1 MRHAY
6 LRIAALVVIA
16 SLAAGCAAGRAFGR
30 GEDAARAGDWETAVD
45 HYRRAVDKDPNNAEY
60 RIAYERAMISA
71 SQIHLDAARVAEA
84 RNQLEDAL
92 REYRRAS
99 ELDPPN
105 RQLAGKVV
113 ELERTLRDQIE
124 AARPRNSVQQMR
136 EQGRGDGAPALFNM
150 NTVMAPVV
158 FNQAS
163 LRDIF
168 GAISKSTGV
177 NVIFD
182 STFQDRVY
190 TTSLN
195 GVTLGEALNS
205 IVTANQLFFKVQD
218 PKTVMIIPD
227 NAQKRAQYEE
237 QLVQNFYISHVD
249 PLELAQMLNQV
260 IRPIGGQQLAPVISA
275 NKTASV
281 INVRATTT
289 MMAIIERMIESN
301 DKPRAEVIV
310 DVQILEVNR
319 GRAKKYGIDL
329 GNYAINAVFSPERDP
344 RGTASDTDGGGAT
357 LNPQPFN
364 ANTIS
369 RGVSTSDFYLAVPSA
384 VIRFLEQ
391 DTETKV
397 IAKPQLRGAEG
408 VPLELNL
415 GEDIPV
421 PSTTFTPVAAGGANS
436 QPLTSFNYRSVGVNV
451 KMTSKVT
458 YEGDIRME
466 LFVESSTL
474 GAGVVIAGQELPS
487 FGSRKVTTVL
497 RLREGESS
505 LLAGLL
511 REDQRKSL
519 TGFPWLLR
527 VPVIKQL
534 FASNDTSVTQSD
546 IVMLLTPRIVRTHEL
561 TPQDVGPIRIGT
573 QANLGLSGPPPLLA
587 PPTAAAP
594 APIGAAIQTPA
605 TTPIAGPAPAPSPGL
620 APSPAPATAPPAQAA
635 FAQPG
640 PPPQQMQPQVQMPP
654 PAATAMPAAAAPTGP
669 AAAMGGGGG
678 GQILVSVPQEFR
690 VGAGPYTVPIS
701 ITGASQISSVSLTV
715 TYNPSVLRVRVAQ
728 EGPFLRS
735 GGVQASFTQQ
745 GDPSAG
751 RLDLAIVR
759 PGDVTGVAGTGL
771 VAALLFETVGPGT
784 ANLAVNG
791 SASAPGG
798 TPVVLQFA
806 PVPTVNVK

>member
-6 LRIAALVVIA
+6 VRFAALIVIA

-30 GEDAARAGDWETAVD
+30 GDDAARAGDWETAVD
-45 HYRRAVDKDPNNAEY
+45 HYRRAVQKDPNNAEY
-60 RIAYERAMISA
+60 RIALERAMISA
-71 SQIHLDAARVAEA
+71 SQLHLDAARVAEA
-84 RNQLEDAL
+84 RNQLDDAL

-99 ELDPPN
+99 EFDPPN
-105 RQLAGKVV
+105 RQIASKVA
-113 ELERTLRDQIE
+113 ELERALRDQLE
-124 AARPRNSVQQMR
+124 AARPRNSVQQLR
-136 EQGRGDGAPALFNM
+136 EDARAQGPPPLFNL
-150 NTVMAPVV
+150 NTVMAPIR
-158 FNQAS
+158 FQQTS

-168 GAISKSTGV
+168 GSIAKATGI
-177 NVIFD
+177 NITFD

-190 TTSLN
+190 TVDQS
-195 GVTLGEALNS
+195 GVTLEQALNQL
-205 IVTANQLFFKVQD
+205 VTANQLFYKVLD
-218 PKTVMIIPD
+218 PKTIIVIPD

-237 QLVQNFYISHVD
+237 QLVQNFFISHVD
-249 PLELAQMLNQV
+249 PIELAQMLNQV
-260 IRPIGGQQLAPVISA
+260 IRPIGGQQLQPVISA

-281 INVRATTT
+281 INVRATTA

-319 GRAKKYGIDL
+319 ARAKKYGIDL
-329 GNYAINAVFSPERDP
+329 GNYAINAVFSPERSP
-344 RGTASDTDGGGAT
+344 IGTGTAADGGGAT
-357 LNPQPFN
+357 LNAQPFN
-364 ANTIS
+364 ANTIT
-369 RGVSTSDFYLAVPSA
+369 RGVSANDFYLAVPSA
-384 VIRFLEQ
+384 VLRFLEQ
-391 DTETKV
+391 DSETKV

-408 VPLELNL
+408 APLELNL

-511 REDQRKSL
+511 REDQRKL
-519 TGFPWLLR
+519 LAGLPWLLR

-534 FASNDTSVTQSD
+534 FSNNDTSITQSD

-573 QANLGLSGPPPLLA
+573 QANLGLSGPPPLLGQPAAAGSSPAA
-587 PPTAAAP
+587 PVGAASPAPAQQPPQVAQAAP
-594 APIGAAIQTPA
+594 APV
-605 TTPIAGPAPAPSPGL
+605 
-620 APSPAPATAPPAQAA
+620 
-635 FAQPG
+635 
-640 PPPQQMQPQVQMPP
+640 QQLQPQVQVP
-654 PAATAMPAAAAPTGP
+654 PAVTATPTPAVNVPTGP
-669 AAAMGGGGG
+669 AGLTGGG
-678 GQILVSVPQEFR
+678 GQILVSVPPEFR

-701 ITGASQISSVSLTV
+701 ITGASQISSVSLTI
-715 TYNPSVLRVRVAQ
+715 TYNPAVLRVRVAQ

-735 GGVQASFTQQ
+735 GGVQAQFTQQ
-745 GDPSAG
+745 GDPNAG

-759 PGDVTGVAGTGL
+759 PGDATGVAGTGL
-771 VAALLFETVGPGT
+771 LAALLFETVGPGS

-798 TPVVLQFA
+798 APVMLQFA
-806 PVPTVNVK
+806 PVPAVVVR

>member
-1 MRHAY
+1 
-6 LRIAALVVIA
+6 
-16 SLAAGCAAGRAFGR
+16 
-30 GEDAARAGDWETAVD
+30 
-45 HYRRAVDKDPNNAEY
+45 
-60 RIAYERAMISA
+60 
-71 SQIHLDAARVAEA
+71 
-84 RNQLEDAL
+84 
-92 REYRRAS
+92 
-99 ELDPPN
+99 
-105 RQLAGKVV
+105 
-113 ELERTLRDQIE
+113 
-124 AARPRNSVQQMR
+124 
-136 EQGRGDGAPALFNM
+136 
-150 NTVMAPVV
+150 
-158 FNQAS
+158 
-163 LRDIF
+163 
-168 GAISKSTGV
+168 
-177 NVIFD
+177 
-182 STFQDRVY
+182 
-190 TTSLN
+190 
-195 GVTLGEALNS
+195 
-205 IVTANQLFFKVQD
+205 
-218 PKTVMIIPD
+218 
-227 NAQKRAQYEE
+227 
-237 QLVQNFYISHVD
+237 
-249 PLELAQMLNQV
+249 
-260 IRPIGGQQLAPVISA
+260 
-275 NKTASV
+275 
-281 INVRATTT
+281 

-344 RGTASDTDGGGAT
+344 RGTAAAADGGGAT
-357 LNPQPFN
+357 LNGQPFN

-384 VIRFLEQ
+384 VVRFLEQ

-511 REDQRKSL
+511 REDQRKLLS
-519 TGFPWLLR
+519 GFPFLLR

-534 FASNDTSVTQSD
+534 FSNNDTNVTQSD

-587 PPTAAAP
+587 QPGAAPVGLATPVPPQPAPDQAPAAQPTFASPTAPVQAPQPVPPAQPQPQAQLPPVPSPSPAAAP
-594 APIGAAIQTPA
+594 P
-605 TTPIAGPAPAPSPGL
+605 TT
-620 APSPAPATAPPAQAA
+620 
-635 FAQPG
+635 
-640 PPPQQMQPQVQMPP
+640 V
-654 PAATAMPAAAAPTGP
+654 PTGP
-669 AAAMGGGGG
+669 AGPPPGTVSAGG

-690 VGAGPYTVPIS
+690 VGAGPYTVPIT

-715 TYNPSVLRVRVAQ
+715 TYNPAVMRVRVAQ

-735 GGVQASFTQQ
+735 GGIQAQFTQQ
-745 GDPSAG
+745 GDATAG
-751 RLDLAIVR
+751 RLDIAIVR
-759 PGDVTGVAGTGL
+759 PGDTTGVAGTGL
-771 VAALLFETVGPGT
+771 VAALLFETIGPGP
-784 ANLAVNG
+784 ANLTVNG

-798 TPVVLQFA
+798 APVALSFA
-806 PVPTVNVK
+806 PVPMVTVR

>member
-6 LRIAALVVIA
+6 VRIAALIVIA
-16 SLAAGCAAGRAFGR
+16 SLGVACAAGRAFSR

-71 SQIHLDAARVAEA
+71 SQVHLDAARVAEA
-84 RNQLEDAL
+84 RGQLEDAL

-99 ELDPPN
+99 EFDPPN
-105 RQLAGKVV
+105 RQLAAKVV

-136 EQGRGDGAPALFNM
+136 EQARQDGSPSLFNL
-150 NTVMAPVV
+150 NTVMAPLV

-168 GAISKSTGV
+168 GAIAKSTGI
-177 NVIFD
+177 NIIFD

-218 PKTVMIIPD
+218 AKTVLVIPD

-281 INVRATTT
+281 INVRATTA

-344 RGTASDTDGGGAT
+344 RSTGTTGEAS
-357 LNPQPFN
+357 LNAQPFN

-384 VIRFLEQ
+384 VVRFLEQ
-391 DTETKV
+391 DNETKV

-511 REDQRKSL
+511 REDQRKLL

-534 FASNDTSVTQSD
+534 FSNNHTSVKQSD
-546 IVMLLTPRIVRTHEL
+546 IGMRLTPRIVRTHEL

-587 PPTAAAP
+587 QPGAAPVGLATPAPAPQPAPAQAPPAQPALAQPTAPVPIAQPQPQPQAQPQAQLAPPAAAP
-594 APIGAAIQTPA
+594 A
-605 TTPIAGPAPAPSPGL
+605 TT
-620 APSPAPATAPPAQAA
+620 
-635 FAQPG
+635 
-640 PPPQQMQPQVQMPP
+640 V
-654 PAATAMPAAAAPTGP
+654 PTGP
-669 AAAMGGGGG
+669 AGTMSSGG
-678 GQILVSVPQEFR
+678 GQILVSVPPEFR

-715 TYNPSVLRVRVAQ
+715 TYNPAVMRVRVAQ

-735 GGVQASFTQQ
+735 GGIQAQFTQQ
-745 GDPSAG
+745 GDAAAG

-759 PGDVTGVAGTGL
+759 PGDTTGVAGTGL
-771 VAALLFETVGPGT
+771 LAALLFETVGPGT
-784 ANLAVNG
+784 ANLTVNG

-798 TPVVLQFA
+798 APVALQFA
-806 PVPTVNVK
+806 PVPMVTVK

>member
-6 LRIAALVVIA
+6 VRIAALIVIA
-16 SLAAGCAAGRAFGR
+16 SLGAACAAGRAYSR

-71 SQIHLDAARVAEA
+71 SQVHLDAARIAEA
-84 RNQLEDAL
+84 RGQLEDAL

-99 ELDPPN
+99 EFDPPN
-105 RQLAGKVV
+105 RQLAGKVA
-113 ELERTLRDQIE
+113 EIERTLRDQIE

-136 EQGRGDGAPALFNM
+136 EQARQEGAPSLFNL
-150 NTVMAPVV
+150 NTVMAPLV

-168 GAISKSTGV
+168 GSIAKSTGI
-177 NVIFD
+177 NIIFD

-205 IVTANQLFFKVQD
+205 IVTANQLFYKVQD
-218 PKTVMIIPD
+218 PKTVLIIPD

-281 INVRATTT
+281 INVRATTA

-344 RGTASDTDGGGAT
+344 RSTGTTGEAS
-357 LNPQPFN
+357 LNAQPFN

-384 VIRFLEQ
+384 VVRFLEQ

-511 REDQRKSL
+511 REDQRKLL

-534 FASNDTSVTQSD
+534 FSNNDTSVTQSD

-587 PPTAAAP
+587 QPGAPPVGLATPAPQPAPAQAPPAQPAFAQPAAPVQPPQPQPQAQLAPPPVTAAAP
-594 APIGAAIQTPA
+594 AT
-605 TTPIAGPAPAPSPGL
+605 S
-620 APSPAPATAPPAQAA
+620 
-635 FAQPG
+635 
-640 PPPQQMQPQVQMPP
+640 V
-654 PAATAMPAAAAPTGP
+654 PTGP
-669 AAAMGGGGG
+669 AGAGATSPGG

-701 ITGASQISSVSLTV
+701 ITGASQLSSVSLTV
-715 TYNPSVLRVRVAQ
+715 TYNPAVLRVRVAQ

-735 GGVQASFTQQ
+735 GGIQAQFTQQ
-745 GDPSAG
+745 GDAAAG
-751 RLDLAIVR
+751 RLDIAIVR
-759 PGDVTGVAGTGL
+759 PNDNTGVAGTGL
-771 VAALLFETVGPGT
+771 LAALLFETVGPGN

-791 SASAPGG
+791 SASGPGG
-798 TPVVLQFA
+798 VPVALQFA
-806 PVPTVNVK
+806 PVPTITVR

>member
-1 MRHAY
+1 MRYAY
-6 LRIAALVVIA
+6 LRIAALIVIA
-16 SLAAGCAAGRAFGR
+16 SLATACAAGRAFGR
-30 GEDAARAGDWETAVD
+30 GENAARAGDWETAVD
-45 HYRRAVDKDPNNAEY
+45 HYRRAVDADPNNAEY

-71 SQIHLDAARVAEA
+71 SQVHLDAARIAEA
-84 RNQLEDAL
+84 RGQTEDAL

-105 RQLAGKVV
+105 RQLAGKVT

-124 AARPRNSVQQMR
+124 ASRPRNSVQQMR
-136 EQGRGDGAPALFNM
+136 EQARQEGPPSLFNL
-150 NTVMAPVV
+150 NTVMAPIV

-168 GAISKSTGV
+168 GSIAKSTGI
-177 NVIFD
+177 NIIFD

-195 GVTLGEALNS
+195 GVTLEQALNS
-205 IVTANQLFFKVQD
+205 IVTANQLFYKVQD
-218 PKTVMIIPD
+218 PKTVLIIPD

-281 INVRATTT
+281 INVRATTA

-319 GRAKKYGIDL
+319 GRAKQYGIDL

-344 RGTASDTDGGGAT
+344 RGTAAAADGGGAT
-357 LNPQPFN
+357 LNAQPFN

-384 VIRFLEQ
+384 VVRFLEQ
-391 DTETKV
+391 DNETKV

-474 GAGVVIAGQELPS
+474 GAGVTIAGQELPS

-511 REDQRKSL
+511 REDQRKLL

-534 FASNDTSVTQSD
+534 FSNNDTSVTQSD

-573 QANLGLSGPPPLLA
+573 QANLGLSGAPPLLA
-587 PPTAAAP
+587 QPGATATAPVPVGVGAPPPPPT
-594 APIGAAIQTPA
+594 Q
-605 TTPIAGPAPAPSPGL
+605 AGNVQ
-620 APSPAPATAPPAQAA
+620 APPAQPA

-640 PPPQQMQPQVQMPP
+640 AQVQPQVQQPPPQAPP
-654 PAATAMPAAAAPTGP
+654 PAVNAAPTPGTAAPTGP
-669 AAAMGGGGG
+669 AGLTGAG

-715 TYNPSVLRVRVAQ
+715 TYNPAVLRVRIAQ

-745 GDPSAG
+745 GDASAG
-751 RLDLAIVR
+751 RLDIAISR
-759 PGDVTGVAGTGL
+759 PGDTTGVAGTGL
-771 VAALLFETVGPGT
+771 LAALLFETVGPGQ
-784 ANLAVNG
+784 ANLNING

-798 TPVVLQFA
+798 TPVMLQFA
-806 PVPTVNVK
+806 PVPMVTVR

>member
-6 LRIAALVVIA
+6 ARIAVLIVIA
-16 SLAAGCAAGRAFGR
+16 SLVAGCAAGRAFGR
-30 GEDAARAGDWETAVD
+30 GDDAARAGDWETAVD
-45 HYRRAVDKDPNNAEY
+45 HYRRAVQADPQNAEY
-60 RIAYERAMISA
+60 RIALERAMISA
-71 SQIHLDAARVAEA
+71 SQVHLDAARVAEA
-84 RNQLEDAL
+84 RGNMEDAL

-99 ELDPPN
+99 EFDPPN
-105 RQLAGKVV
+105 RQIAAKVAD
-113 ELERTLRDQIE
+113 LERTMRDQLE
-124 AARPRNSVQQMR
+124 ASRPRNSVQQMR
-136 EQGRGDGAPALFNM
+136 EQAQQGGPPPLFNL
-150 NTVMAPVV
+150 NTVMAPIR

-168 GAISKSTGV
+168 SSIAKGTGI
-177 NVIFD
+177 NITFD

-190 TTSLN
+190 TVDLSD
-195 GVTLGEALNS
+195 VTLAEALDQ
-205 IVTANQLFFKVQD
+205 IVTANQLFYKIQSA
-218 PKTVMIIPD
+218 KTIIVVPD

-281 INVRATTT
+281 INVRATTA

-319 GRAKKYGIDL
+319 TRAKKYGIDL

-344 RGTASDTDGGGAT
+344 RSTATTGESSI
-357 LNPQPFN
+357 NSQPFN
-364 ANTIS
+364 ANTIT
-369 RGVSTSDFYLAVPSA
+369 RGISANDFYLAVPSA
-384 VIRFLEQ
+384 VIRFLEN
-391 DTETKV
+391 DSETKV

-408 VPLELNL
+408 APLELNL

-451 KMTSKVT
+451 KLTSKVS

-511 REDQRKSL
+511 REDQRKLL

-534 FASNDTSVTQSD
+534 FSSNDTSVSQSD

-561 TPQDVGPIRIGT
+561 TPQDVGPLRIGT
-573 QANLGLSGPPPLLA
+573 QANLGLSGPPPLLGQPPDAA
-587 PPTAAAP
+587 PPAPLGAAAP
-594 APIGAAIQTPA
+594 APQPQPVVQPAQPQAPPQAPTLGQTQQPQA
-605 TTPIAGPAPAPSPGL
+605 
-620 APSPAPATAPPAQAA
+620 ATASPV
-635 FAQPG
+635 PG
-640 PPPQQMQPQVQMPP
+640 PP
-654 PAATAMPAAAAPTGP
+654 ANAPTGAP
-669 AAAMGGGGG
+669 GAMGPGS
-678 GQILVSVPQEFR
+678 GQVLVSVPPEFR

-701 ITGASQISSVSLTV
+701 VTGASQISSVSLTV
-715 TYNPSVLRVRVAQ
+715 TYNPSVLRLRMAQ
-728 EGPFLRS
+728 EGPFLRA
-735 GGVQASFTQQ
+735 GGVQAAFTQQ
-745 GDPSAG
+745 PDASGG
-751 RLDLAIVR
+751 RLDIAIVR
-759 PGDVTGVAGTGL
+759 PGDTTGVAGTGL
-771 VAALLFETVGPGT
+771 LAALLFETVAPGP
-784 ANLAVNG
+784 ANLTVTG
-791 SASAPGG
+791 SASGPGG
-798 TPVVLQFA
+798 APVSLQFA
-806 PVPTVNVK
+806 PIPGVTVR

>member
-6 LRIAALVVIA
+6 VRIAALIVIA
-16 SLAAGCAAGRAFGR
+16 ILAAGCAAGRAFGR
-30 GEDAARAGDWETAVD
+30 GDDAARAGDWETAVD
-45 HYRRAVDKDPNNAEY
+45 HYRRAVQADPTNAEY
-60 RIAYERAMISA
+60 RIALERAMISA

-84 RNQLEDAL
+84 RGNLEDAL

-99 ELDPPN
+99 EFDPPN
-105 RQLAGKVV
+105 RQISAKVTD
-113 ELERTLRDQIE
+113 LERMMRDQIE
-124 AARPRNSVQQMR
+124 AARPRNSVAQMR
-136 EQGRGDGAPALFNM
+136 EQARQSGPPPLFNL
-150 NTVMAPVV
+150 NTVMAPIR
-158 FNQAS
+158 FNQSS

-168 GAISKSTGV
+168 SSIAKATAINIT
-177 NVIFD
+177 FD

-190 TTSLN
+190 TLELTD
-195 GVTLGEALNS
+195 VTLEQALNQ
-205 IVTANQLFFKVQD
+205 IVTANQLFYKIMD
-218 PKTVMIIPD
+218 PRTILVIPD

-281 INVRATTT
+281 INVRATTA

-319 GRAKKYGIDL
+319 SRAKKYGIDL

-344 RGTASDTDGGGAT
+344 RGTGTAGESSLNAT
-357 LNPQPFN
+357 PFN
-364 ANTIS
+364 ANTIT
-369 RGVSTSDFYLAVPSA
+369 RGISANDFYLAVPSA
-384 VIRFLEQ
+384 VIRFLET
-391 DTETKV
+391 DSETKV

-408 VPLELNL
+408 APLELNL

-511 REDQRKSL
+511 REDQRRLL
-519 TGFPWLLR
+519 TGFPFLLR
-527 VPVIKQL
+527 LPVIKQL
-534 FASNDTSVTQSD
+534 FSSNDNSVTQSD

-561 TPQDVGPIRIGT
+561 TPQDVGPLRIGT
-573 QANLGLSGPPPLLA
+573 QSNLGLSGPPPLLGQPAA
-587 PPTAAAP
+587 PAAAPAGAGAAAP
-594 APIGAAIQTPA
+594 APAPQ
-605 TTPIAGPAPAPSPGL
+605 PIAPPPPPAAAP
-620 APSPAPATAPPAQAA
+620 APPAQI
-635 FAQPG
+635 
-640 PPPQQMQPQVQMPP
+640 QPQTQ
-654 PAATAMPAAAAPTGP
+654 APTAASPVPSAP
-669 AAAMGGGGG
+669 ANTPTGSPGAPGG
-678 GQILVSVPQEFR
+678 GQVLVSVPQEFR

-715 TYNPSVLRVRVAQ
+715 TYNPSVLRIRVAQ

-735 GGVQASFTQQ
+735 GGIQAAFTQQ

-751 RLDLAIVR
+751 RLDIAIIR

-771 VAALLFETVGPGT
+771 LAALLFETVGPGP
-784 ANLAVNG
+784 ANLTVNG

-798 TPVVLQFA
+798 APVALQFA
-806 PVPTVNVK
+806 PIPGVTVR

>member
-6 LRIAALVVIA
+6 VRVVALIAIA
-16 SLAAGCAAGRAFGR
+16 SLAAACAAGRAYSR

-45 HYRRAVDKDPNNAEY
+45 HYRRAVDKNPNNAEY

-71 SQIHLDAARVAEA
+71 SQVHVDAARIAEA
-84 RNQLEDAL
+84 RGQLEDAL

-99 ELDPPN
+99 EFDPPN
-105 RQLAGKVV
+105 RQLAARVT

-136 EQGRGDGAPALFNM
+136 EQARQEGPPALFNL
-150 NTVMAPVV
+150 NTVMAPLV

-168 GAISKSTGV
+168 GAIAKSTGI
-177 NVIFD
+177 NITFD

-190 TTSLN
+190 TVSLN

-205 IVTANQLFFKVQD
+205 IVTANQLFYKVQD
-218 PKTVMIIPD
+218 QKTDLIIPD

-281 INVRATTT
+281 INVRATTA

-344 RGTASDTDGGGAT
+344 RGTAAAADGGGAT
-357 LNPQPFN
+357 LNGQPFN

-384 VIRFLEQ
+384 VVRFLEQ

-511 REDQRKSL
+511 REDQRKLLS
-519 TGFPWLLR
+519 GFPFLLR

-534 FASNDTSVTQSD
+534 FSNNDTNVTQSD

-587 PPTAAAP
+587 QPGAAPVGLATPVPAQPTPDQAPAAQPAFAPPTAPVQAP
-594 APIGAAIQTPA
+594 QPVPPA
-605 TTPIAGPAPAPSPGL
+605 QPQPQAQLPPVPS
-620 APSPAPATAPPAQAA
+620 PSPAAAPPAT
-635 FAQPG
+635 
-640 PPPQQMQPQVQMPP
+640 V
-654 PAATAMPAAAAPTGP
+654 PTGP
-669 AAAMGGGGG
+669 AGPPPGTVSAGG

-690 VGAGPYTVPIS
+690 VGAGPYTVPIT

-715 TYNPSVLRVRVAQ
+715 TYNPAVMRVRVAQ

-735 GGVQASFTQQ
+735 GGIQAQFTQQ
-745 GDPSAG
+745 GDATAG
-751 RLDLAIVR
+751 RLDIAIVR
-759 PGDVTGVAGTGL
+759 PGDTTGVAGTGL
-771 VAALLFETVGPGT
+771 VAALLFETIGPGP
-784 ANLAVNG
+784 ANLTVNG

-798 TPVVLQFA
+798 APVALSFA
-806 PVPTVNVK
+806 PVPMVTVR

>member
-1 MRHAY
+1 MRYAY
-6 LRIAALVVIA
+6 VRIAALIVIA
-16 SLAAGCAAGRAFGR
+16 SLATGCAAGRAFGR
-30 GEDAARAGDWETAVD
+30 GDDAARAGDWETAVD
-45 HYRRAVDKDPNNAEY
+45 HYRRAVQNDPNNAEY
-60 RIAYERAMISA
+60 RIALERAMISA
-71 SQIHLDAARVAEA
+71 SQLHLDAARVAEA
-84 RNQLEDAL
+84 RGQLEDAL

-99 ELDPPN
+99 EFDPPN
-105 RQLAGKVV
+105 RQIAGKVA
-113 ELERTLRDQIE
+113 ELERTMRDQIE
-124 AARPRNSVQQMR
+124 ASRPKNSVTQMR
-136 EQGRGDGAPALFNM
+136 EQARQSGPPALFNL
-150 NTVMAPVV
+150 NTVMAPLT
-158 FNQAS
+158 FNQSS

-168 GAISKSTGV
+168 ATIAKVTGI
-177 NVIFD
+177 NITFD

-190 TTSLN
+190 TVTMSD
-195 GVTLGEALNS
+195 VTLEEALNQ
-205 IVTANQLFFKVQD
+205 IVTGNQLFFKVLN
-218 PKTVMIIPD
+218 PKTIMIIPD

-237 QLVQNFYISHVD
+237 QLVQNFFISHVD

-275 NKTASV
+275 NKSASV

-289 MMAIIERMIESN
+289 MMAIIERMIETN
-301 DKPRAEVIV
+301 DKPRAEVVV

-319 GRAKKYGIDL
+319 ERAKKYGIDL

-344 RGTASDTDGGGAT
+344 RSTGESGASS
-357 LNPQPFN
+357 LNAQPFN

-369 RGVSTSDFYLAVPSA
+369 RGVSANDFYLAVPSA

-408 VPLELNL
+408 VPLELAL

-474 GAGVVIAGQELPS
+474 GAGIVIAGQELPS

-511 REDQRKSL
+511 REDQRKLL
-519 TGFPWLLR
+519 TGVPWLLR

-534 FASNDTSVTQSD
+534 FSSNDSSIRQSD

-594 APIGAAIQTPA
+594 VAPTPA
-605 TTPIAGPAPAPSPGL
+605 GATQPATQPAPAPQPGVVQQTPAPL
-620 APSPAPATAPPAQAA
+620 APPQPPT
-635 FAQPG
+635 FGG
-640 PPPQQMQPQVQMPP
+640 PTQVQPQAQMPSAP
-654 PAATAMPAAAAPTGP
+654 TSSPIPGTGPPAAAATPGPTS
-669 AAAMGGGGG
+669 AGG
-678 GQILVSVPQEFR
+678 GQILVSVPPEFR
-690 VGAGPYTVPIS
+690 VGSGPYTVPIS
-701 ITGASQISSVSLTV
+701 ITGASQISGVSLTV

-728 EGPFLRS
+728 EGPFLRA
-735 GGVQASFTQQ
+735 GGIQAQFTQQ
-745 GDPSAG
+745 PDPSGGG
-751 RLDLAIVR
+751 RLDLAIMR
-759 PGDVTGVAGTGL
+759 PGDATGVAGTGL
-771 VAALLFETVGPGT
+771 LAALLFETVGPGQ

-791 SASAPGG
+791 SATGPGG
-798 TPVVLQFA
+798 APVTLQFA
-806 PVPTVNVK
+806 PVPGVTVR

>member
-1 MRHAY
+1 MRYAY
-6 LRIAALVVIA
+6 VRIAALVVIA

-30 GEDAARAGDWETAVD
+30 GNEAARGGDWETAVD
-45 HYRRAVDKDPNNAEY
+45 HYRRAVQEEPDNAEY
-60 RIAYERAMISA
+60 RIAYERAMLSA
-71 SQIHLDAARVAEA
+71 SQVHVDAARVAEV
-84 RNQLEDAL
+84 RGQLEDAL

-99 ELDPPN
+99 EFDPPN
-105 RQLAGKVV
+105 RQLAAKVT
-113 ELERTLRDQIE
+113 ELERTMRDQIE
-124 AARPRNSVQQMR
+124 AARPRSSVQQLR
-136 EQGRGDGAPALFNM
+136 EQARQEGPAPLFNL
-150 NTVMAPVV
+150 NTVMAPIR
-158 FNQAS
+158 FQQTS

-168 GAISKSTGV
+168 GSIAKATGI
-177 NVIFD
+177 NVTFD

-190 TTSLN
+190 TLELS
-195 GVTLGEALNS
+195 GVTLAEALNQ
-205 IVTANQLFFKVQD
+205 IVTANQLFFKVLD
-218 PKTVMIIPD
+218 PKTIIVIPD

-237 QLVQNFYISHVD
+237 QLVQNFFISHVD

-281 INVRATTT
+281 INVRATTA
-289 MMAIIERMIESN
+289 MMSIIERMIESN
-301 DKPRAEVIV
+301 DKPRAEIIV

-319 GRAKKYGIDL
+319 GRAQKYGIDL
-329 GNYAINAVFSPERDP
+329 GSYSINAVFSPERDP
-344 RGTASDTDGGGAT
+344 RSTTTTGEAA
-357 LNPQPFN
+357 LNGQPFN
-364 ANTIS
+364 ANTIT
-369 RGVSTSDFYLAVPSA
+369 RGISANDFYLAVPSA
-384 VIRFLEQ
+384 VVRFLET
-391 DTETKV
+391 DSETKV
-397 IAKPQLRGAEG
+397 IAKPQLRAAEG
-408 VPLELNL
+408 VPVELNL

-474 GAGVVIAGQELPS
+474 GSGVVIAGQELPS

-511 REDQRKSL
+511 REDQRKLL

-534 FASNDTSVTQSD
+534 FSSNDNSVTQSD

-587 PPTAAAP
+587 QPGGPAP
-594 APIGAAIQTPA
+594 APIGAAAPA
-605 TTPIAGPAPAPSPGL
+605 QSPAPAPQPQL
-620 APSPAPATAPPAQAA
+620 AQPAPAPVQQVPPPAQPQ
-635 FAQPG
+635 AQTPVPAPAPG
-640 PPPQQMQPQVQMPP
+640 A
-654 PAATAMPAAAAPTGP
+654 PATPTPAAAAPTGP
-669 AAAMGGGGG
+669 AGALSPGGG
-678 GQILVSVPQEFR
+678 GQILVSVPPEFR

-701 ITGASQISSVSLTV
+701 ITGATQISSVSLTV
-715 TYNPSVLRVRVAQ
+715 TYNPAALRIRVAQ

-735 GGVQASFTQQ
+735 GGIQASFTQQ

-751 RLDLAIVR
+751 RLDIAIVR

-771 VAALLFETVGPGT
+771 LAALLFETVGPGQ
-784 ANLAVNG
+784 ANLTVNG
-791 SASAPGG
+791 SASGPGG
-798 TPVVLQFA
+798 TPVTLQFA
-806 PVPTVNVK
+806 PIPAVTVK

>member
-6 LRIAALVVIA
+6 VRIATLIVIA
-16 SLAAGCAAGRAFGR
+16 SLSAACAAGRAFSR
-30 GEDAARAGDWETAVD
+30 GDDAARAGDWETAVD

-71 SQIHLDAARVAEA
+71 SQVHLDAARVAEA
-84 RNQLEDAL
+84 RGQLEDAL

-99 ELDPPN
+99 EFDPPN
-105 RQLAGKVV
+105 RQLAAKVV

-124 AARPRNSVQQMR
+124 ASRPRNSVQQMR
-136 EQGRGDGAPALFNM
+136 EQARQEGTPSLFNL
-150 NTVMAPVV
+150 NTVMAPIV

-168 GAISKSTGV
+168 GSIAKSTGI
-177 NVIFD
+177 NIIYD

-205 IVTANQLFFKVQD
+205 IVTANQLFYKIQD
-218 PKTVMIIPD
+218 AKTVLIIPD

-281 INVRATTT
+281 INVRATTA

-344 RGTASDTDGGGAT
+344 RSTGTTGEAS
-357 LNPQPFN
+357 LNAQPFN

-384 VIRFLEQ
+384 VVRFLEQ
-391 DTETKV
+391 DNETKV

-511 REDQRKSL
+511 REDQRKLL

-534 FASNDTSVTQSD
+534 FSNNDTSVTQSD

-587 PPTAAAP
+587 QPGAAPVGLGTAPQPAPAQAPPAQPAFAQPTAPVQPPQPQPQAQLPPPPVTAAAP
-594 APIGAAIQTPA
+594 A
-605 TTPIAGPAPAPSPGL
+605 TT
-620 APSPAPATAPPAQAA
+620 
-635 FAQPG
+635 
-640 PPPQQMQPQVQMPP
+640 
-654 PAATAMPAAAAPTGP
+654 APTGP
-669 AAAMGGGGG
+669 AGTMSAGG
-678 GQILVSVPQEFR
+678 GQILVSVPGEFR

-715 TYNPSVLRVRVAQ
+715 TYNPAVLRVRVAQ

-735 GGVQASFTQQ
+735 GGIQAQFTQQ
-745 GDPSAG
+745 GDAAAG

-759 PGDVTGVAGTGL
+759 PGDTTGVAGTGL
-771 VAALLFETVGPGT
+771 LAALLFETVGPGN
-784 ANLAVNG
+784 ANLMVNG
-791 SASAPGG
+791 SASGPGG
-798 TPVVLQFA
+798 VPVALQFA
-806 PVPTVNVK
+806 AVPTVTVR

>member
-1 MRHAY
+1 
-6 LRIAALVVIA
+6 
-16 SLAAGCAAGRAFGR
+16 
-30 GEDAARAGDWETAVD
+30 
-45 HYRRAVDKDPNNAEY
+45 
-60 RIAYERAMISA
+60 
-71 SQIHLDAARVAEA
+71 
-84 RNQLEDAL
+84 
-92 REYRRAS
+92 
-99 ELDPPN
+99 
-105 RQLAGKVV
+105 
-113 ELERTLRDQIE
+113 LRDQLE
-124 AARPRNSVQQMR
+124 AARPRNSVQQLR
-136 EQGRGDGAPALFNM
+136 EEARQQGPPPLFNL
-150 NTVMAPVV
+150 NTVMAPIR
-158 FNQAS
+158 FQQTS

-168 GAISKSTGV
+168 GSIAKATGI
-177 NVIFD
+177 NITFD

-190 TTSLN
+190 TVEQS
-195 GVTLGEALNS
+195 GITLGQALNQL
-205 IVTANQLFFKVQD
+205 VTANQLFYKVLD
-218 PKTVMIIPD
+218 PKTIIVIPD

-237 QLVQNFYISHVD
+237 QLVQNFFISHVD
-249 PLELAQMLNQV
+249 PIELAQMLNQV
-260 IRPIGGQQLAPVISA
+260 IRPIGGQQLQPVISA

-281 INVRATTT
+281 INVRATTA
-289 MMAIIERMIESN
+289 MMSIIERMIESN
-301 DKPRAEVIV
+301 DKPRAEIIV

-344 RGTASDTDGGGAT
+344 RGTSAAAADGGGAT
-357 LNPQPFN
+357 LNAQPFN
-364 ANTIS
+364 ANTIT
-369 RGVSTSDFYLAVPSA
+369 RGVSANDFYLAVPSA

-451 KMTSKVT
+451 KMTSRVT

-511 REDQRKSL
+511 REDQRKLL

-534 FASNDTSVTQSD
+534 FSSNDTSVTQSD

-587 PPTAAAP
+587 QPSAASPTPVGAASPPPAPVQQPLPPVAQAP
-594 APIGAAIQTPA
+594 APV
-605 TTPIAGPAPAPSPGL
+605 
-620 APSPAPATAPPAQAA
+620 
-635 FAQPG
+635 
-640 PPPQQMQPQVQMPP
+640 QQVQPQVQLPP
-654 PAATAMPAAAAPTGP
+654 PAATPTPAVNVPTGP
-669 AAAMGGGGG
+669 AGVTPGG
-678 GQILVSVPQEFR
+678 GQILVSVPPEFR

-715 TYNPSVLRVRVAQ
+715 TYNPAVLRVRVAQ
-728 EGPFLRS
+728 EGPFLRA
-735 GGVQASFTQQ
+735 GGVQAQFTQQ

-759 PGDVTGVAGTGL
+759 PGDSTGVAGTGL
-771 VAALLFETVGPGT
+771 LAALLFETIGPGSADLT
-784 ANLAVNG
+784 VNG

-798 TPVVLQFA
+798 APVMLQFA
-806 PVPTVNVK
+806 PVPGVVVR

>member
-6 LRIAALVVIA
+6 VRIAALIVIA
-16 SLAAGCAAGRAFGR
+16 SLGVACAAGRAFSH

-71 SQIHLDAARVAEA
+71 SQVHLDAARVAEV
-84 RNQLEDAL
+84 RGQLEDAL

-99 ELDPPN
+99 EFDPPN
-105 RQLAGKVV
+105 RQLAAKVT

-124 AARPRNSVQQMR
+124 ASRPRNSVQQLR
-136 EQGRGDGAPALFNM
+136 EQARQEGAPTLFNL
-150 NTVMAPVV
+150 NTVMAPIV

-168 GAISKSTGV
+168 GAISKSTGI
-177 NVIFD
+177 NITFD

-190 TTSLN
+190 TVNLS

-218 PKTVMIIPD
+218 SKTVLIIPD

-281 INVRATTT
+281 INVRATTA

-344 RGTASDTDGGGAT
+344 RSVGTTGEAS
-357 LNPQPFN
+357 LNAQPFN

-511 REDQRKSL
+511 REDQRKLL

-534 FASNDTSVTQSD
+534 FSSNDTSVTQSD

-587 PPTAAAP
+587 QPGAAPVGLATPQPAPVQVPPTQPQFAQPTAPVPEPQPQTQLAPAPPPAAAPPTAAP
-594 APIGAAIQTPA
+594 
-605 TTPIAGPAPAPSPGL
+605 
-620 APSPAPATAPPAQAA
+620 
-635 FAQPG
+635 
-640 PPPQQMQPQVQMPP
+640 
-654 PAATAMPAAAAPTGP
+654 PTGP
-669 AAAMGGGGG
+669 AGAMSAGG
-678 GQILVSVPQEFR
+678 GQILVSVPQDFR
-690 VGAGPYTVPIS
+690 VGAGPYTVPVS

-715 TYNPSVLRVRVAQ
+715 TYNPAVLRLRVAQ

-735 GGVQASFTQQ
+735 GGVQAQFTQQ
-745 GDPSAG
+745 GDAAAG

-759 PGDVTGVAGTGL
+759 SGDTTGVAGTGL
-771 VAALLFETVGPGT
+771 VAALLFETVGPGN
-784 ANLAVNG
+784 ANLMVNG
-791 SASAPGG
+791 SASGPGG
-798 TPVVLQFA
+798 TPAALQFA
-806 PVPTVNVK
+806 PIPMVTVR

>member
-1 MRHAY
+1 MRYAY
-6 LRIAALVVIA
+6 LRIAALIVIA
-16 SLAAGCAAGRAFGR
+16 SLASACAAGRAFGR
-30 GEDAARAGDWETAVD
+30 GESAARAGDWETAVD
-45 HYRRAVDKDPNNAEY
+45 HYRRAVEKDPSNPEY

-71 SQIHLDAARVAEA
+71 SQVHLEAARIAEA
-84 RNQLEDAL
+84 RGQTEDAL

-99 ELDPPN
+99 ELDPAN
-105 RQLAGKVV
+105 RQLAAKVT

-124 AARPRNSVQQMR
+124 ASRPRNSVQQLR
-136 EQGRGDGAPALFNM
+136 EQARQEGPPALFNL
-150 NTVMAPVV
+150 NTVMAPLV

-168 GAISKSTGV
+168 GAIAKSTGI
-177 NVIFD
+177 NIIFD

-195 GVTLGEALNS
+195 GVTLEQALNS
-205 IVTANQLFFKVQD
+205 IVTANQLFYKIQD
-218 PKTVMIIPD
+218 PKTVLIIPD

-281 INVRATTT
+281 INVRATTA

-301 DKPRAEVIV
+301 DKPRAEIIV

-319 GRAKKYGIDL
+319 SRAKQYGIDL

-344 RGTASDTDGGGAT
+344 RGTASAADGGGAT
-357 LNPQPFN
+357 LNAQPFN

-369 RGVSTSDFYLAVPSA
+369 RGVSTNDFYLSVPSA
-384 VIRFLEQ
+384 VVRFLEQ
-391 DTETKV
+391 DSETKV

-408 VPLELNL
+408 VPLELAL

-436 QPLTSFNYRSVGVNV
+436 QPLTSFNYRPVGVNV
-451 KMTSKVT
+451 RMTAKVT

-474 GAGVVIAGQELPS
+474 GTGIVIAGQELPS

-511 REDQRKSL
+511 REDQRKLLS
-519 TGFPWLLR
+519 GFPWLLR

-534 FASNDTSVTQSD
+534 FSNNDTSVSQSD

-587 PPTAAAP
+587 PPGATAAAP
-594 APIGAAIQTPA
+594 APV
-605 TTPIAGPAPAPSPGL
+605 APADAQG
-620 APSPAPATAPPAQAA
+620 PPAQPAL
-635 FAQPG
+635 AQPG
-640 PPPQQMQPQVQMPP
+640 APVQQLPPQAPPPTANA
-654 PAATAMPAAAAPTGP
+654 AATPGAAVPTGP
-669 AAAMGGGGG
+669 AGLTGAG

-715 TYNPSVLRVRVAQ
+715 TYNPAVLRVRVAQ

-735 GGVQASFTQQ
+735 GGVQATFTQQ
-745 GDPSAG
+745 GDPSTG
-751 RLDLAIVR
+751 RLDIAIVR
-759 PGDVTGVAGTGL
+759 PGDTTGVAGTGL
-771 VAALLFETVGPGT
+771 LAALLFETVGPGP
-784 ANLAVNG
+784 ANLAING

-798 TPVVLQFA
+798 APVMLQFA
-806 PVPTVNVK
+806 PVPMITVR

>member
-6 LRIAALVVIA
+6 IRIAALIVIA
-16 SLAAGCAAGRAFGR
+16 SLAAACAAGRAFGR

-71 SQIHLDAARVAEA
+71 SQVHLDAARVAEV
-84 RNQLEDAL
+84 RGQLEDAL

-99 ELDPPN
+99 EFDPPN
-105 RQLAGKVV
+105 RQLAAKVA

-124 AARPRNSVQQMR
+124 ASRPRNSVQQMR
-136 EQGRGDGAPALFNM
+136 EQARQEGATSLFNL
-150 NTVMAPVV
+150 NTVMAPIV

-168 GAISKSTGV
+168 GAISKSTGI
-177 NVIFD
+177 NITFD

-190 TTSLN
+190 TVNLS

-205 IVTANQLFFKVQD
+205 IVTANQLFYKVQD
-218 PKTVMIIPD
+218 QKTVLIIPD

-281 INVRATTT
+281 INVRATTA

-344 RGTASDTDGGGAT
+344 RSVGTTGEAS
-357 LNPQPFN
+357 LNAQPFN
-364 ANTIS
+364 ANTVS

-511 REDQRKSL
+511 REDQRKLL

-534 FASNDTSVTQSD
+534 FSNNDTSVTQSD

-587 PPTAAAP
+587 QPGAAPVGLATPVPVPQPAPAQAPPAQPALAQPTAPVPQPQPQVLAPAPPPAAAP
-594 APIGAAIQTPA
+594 ATA
-605 TTPIAGPAPAPSPGL
+605 T
-620 APSPAPATAPPAQAA
+620 
-635 FAQPG
+635 
-640 PPPQQMQPQVQMPP
+640 
-654 PAATAMPAAAAPTGP
+654 PTGP
-669 AAAMGGGGG
+669 AGTMSTSGG

-715 TYNPSVLRVRVAQ
+715 TYNPAVLRLRVAQ

-735 GGVQASFTQQ
+735 GGVQAQFTQQ
-745 GDPSAG
+745 GDAAAG
-751 RLDLAIVR
+751 RLDIAIVR
-759 PGDVTGVAGTGL
+759 PGDATGVAGTGL
-771 VAALLFETVGPGT
+771 VAALLFETVGPG
-784 ANLAVNG
+784 AADLMVNG
-791 SASAPGG
+791 SASGPGG
-798 TPVVLQFA
+798 APAALQFA
-806 PVPTVNVK
+806 PIPTVTVR

>member
-6 LRIAALVVIA
+6 LKIAALIVIV
-16 SLAAGCAAGRAFGR
+16 SLGAACAAGRAFSR
-30 GEDAARAGDWETAVD
+30 GDDAARAGDWETAVD
-45 HYRRAVDKDPNNAEY
+45 HYRRAVEKDPTNAEY

-71 SQIHLDAARVAEA
+71 SQVHLDAARIAEA
-84 RNQLEDAL
+84 RGQLEDAL

-99 ELDPPN
+99 EFDPPT
-105 RQLAGKVV
+105 RQLAAKVV

-124 AARPRNSVQQMR
+124 ASRPRNSVQQLR
-136 EQGRGDGAPALFNM
+136 EQARQEGPPSLFNL
-150 NTVMAPVV
+150 NTVMAPLV

-168 GAISKSTGV
+168 GAIAKSTGI
-177 NVIFD
+177 NIIFD

-205 IVTANQLFFKVQD
+205 IVTSNQLFYKVLD
-218 PKTVMIIPD
+218 PRTILVIPD

-237 QLVQNFYISHVD
+237 QLVQNFFISHVD

-260 IRPIGGQQLAPVISA
+260 IRPIGGQQLQPVISA
-275 NKTASV
+275 NKSASV

-329 GNYAINAVFSPERDP
+329 GNYAINAVFSPESDP
-344 RGTASDTDGGGAT
+344 RSTATTGEST
-357 LNPQPFN
+357 LNAQPFN

-384 VIRFLEQ
+384 VLRFLEQ

-408 VPLELNL
+408 APLELNL

-511 REDQRKSL
+511 REDQRKML
-519 TGFPWLLR
+519 TGLPFLLR
-527 VPVIKQL
+527 LPVIKQL
-534 FASNDTSVTQSD
+534 FSSNDNSVTQSD

-587 PPTAAAP
+587 QPPGTAAVP
-594 APIGAAIQTPA
+594 VGVA
-605 TTPIAGPAPAPSPGL
+605 TPAPAQ
-620 APSPAPATAPPAQAA
+620 APPAQAA
-635 FAQPG
+635 FAQPPAQIQQ
-640 PPPQQMQPQVQMPP
+640 PPPQPQAQIP
-654 PAATAMPAAAAPTGP
+654 PAATATPGP
-669 AAAMGGGGG
+669 AAAGLTGPAGPTSPGG

-690 VGAGPYTVPIS
+690 VGGGPYTVPIS

-715 TYNPSVLRVRVAQ
+715 TYSPAVLRVRVAQ

-735 GGVQASFTQQ
+735 GGVQAAFTQQ

-759 PGDVTGVAGTGL
+759 PNDMTGVAGTGL
-771 VAALLFETVGPGT
+771 LAALLFETVGPGT
-784 ANLAVNG
+784 TSITVNG
-791 SASAPGG
+791 SASGPGG
-798 TPVVLQFA
+798 TPVALQFA
-806 PVPTVNVK
+806 AVPTVTVR